1 MGSMNS
7 PSGKKGKG
15 KAGAQSDVDIYNII
29 NAEEKDT
36 GSKKRKGLALGQ
48 VCKND
53 HPSTGP
59 AAIIIKCHHMCV
71 CIYTPTHI
79 GHVTLCQDGPFQ

>member
-1 MGSMNS
+1 MLLYAQQEEDDDEDVKISRSSAFRALGMGSMNS

-48 VCKND
+48 VCMV
-53 HPSTGP
+53 HAEREES
-59 AAIIIKCHHMCV
+59 HHA
-71 CIYTPTHI
+71 
-79 GHVTLCQDGPFQ
+79 